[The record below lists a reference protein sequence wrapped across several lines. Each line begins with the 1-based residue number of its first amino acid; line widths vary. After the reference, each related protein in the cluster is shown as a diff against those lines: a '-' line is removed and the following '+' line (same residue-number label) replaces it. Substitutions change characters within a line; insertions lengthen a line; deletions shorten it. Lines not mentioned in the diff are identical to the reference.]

1 MKLLLGLLYVASLGL
16 LGVRLAHDAQ
26 VISDLLR
33 LTFSALRGHL
43 SSLANIA
50 TPARLWGAA
59 STNWWPGPWLEVP
72 PLTTPSF
79 SPNDHAVAASTVDRV
94 ISSAF
99 LGLVYQTSLHY
110 DSPRAARG
118 STIDNCHVS
127 PTTG

>member
-50 TPARLWGAA
+50 TPARLW
-59 STNWWPGPWLEVP
+59 
-72 PLTTPSF
+72 
-79 SPNDHAVAASTVDRV
+79 
-94 ISSAF
+94 
-99 LGLVYQTSLHY
+99 
-110 DSPRAARG
+110 
-118 STIDNCHVS
+118 
-127 PTTG
+127 